1 MYILNVRSSYKL
13 MQEWPASSSSPSE
26 SARPFLRDSFV
37 SRSLPPAVAQ
47 GVGMNALLSVLR
59 SAGRCSAST
68 VNLPRQ
74 TEPVINNRLSKS
86 SATLWNSPCRS
97 KNGAAPTFHLQKP
110 LPPNPFGFWFFS
122 CVFSWTTFD
131 LLISGGLLACACA
144 CAWWSMVILT
154 PFPTPQPP
162 RSCVASW
169 VISSS
174 VHFWSVLTLLHHSL
188 WWLFIC
194 GPVSGGNICFYFF
207 FSYFCVPIITFSLWC
222 GSWCWWWVFNLSVWF
237 ERLIVDQ
244 W

>member
-26 SARPFLRDSFV
+26 SARPFLRENQYHAP
-37 SRSLPPAVAQ
+37 SLPPSLR
-47 GVGMNALLSVLR
+47 GSVWTLCSLCCVLQADARPPR
-59 SAGRCSAST
+59 STCHGRRSLWLTTGCPSPRPRSGTRPAEVRT
-68 VNLPRQ
+68 ERLPRF
-74 TEPVINNRLSKS
+74 TS
-86 SATLWNSPCRS
+86 
-97 KNGAAPTFHLQKP
+97 KP
-110 LPPNPFGFWFFS
+110 LSGFWFFS

-131 LLISGGLLACACA
+131 LLISGGLLACA

>member
-1 MYILNVRSSYKL
+1 MYDHLTWSQVDARVTRLLQLSLRKSAWPSKSSRFFFFA
-13 MQEWPASSSSPSE
+13 P
-26 SARPFLRDSFV
+26 R
-37 SRSLPPAVAQ
+37 PAVSH
-47 GVGMNALLSVLR
+47 GVSMNALLSVLR

-97 KNGAAPTFHLQKP
+97 KNGAAPAFHLQKS
-110 LPPNPFGFWFFS
+110 LPPNPPSGFWFFS

-144 CAWWSMVILT
+144 WWSMVILT
-154 PFPTPQPP
+154 FSYSLPHPTTP

-174 VHFWSVLTLLHHSL
+174 VHF
-188 WWLFIC
+188 
-194 GPVSGGNICFYFF
+194 
-207 FSYFCVPIITFSLWC
+207 
-222 GSWCWWWVFNLSVWF
+222 
-237 ERLIVDQ
+237 LISAHIVAS
-244 W
+244 